1 MSNASS
7 HIYERLKEDIID
19 LKYRFGQKIVDNEIA
34 SQFGVSRTPIRE
46 TLSKLERDG
55 FVKKIP
61 NVGYF
66 INRISIQD
74 IKDLYFVRG
83 IIELEGVKLALKNM
97 DEEKIISLEK
107 IVRNSRKLLEAKNLT
122 EYAKASWQMHRTFVL
137 YGENRLLYQMFNAMS
152 EKLIM
157 AANIGFREQKRL
169 FKGQNDHETIIAYLK
184 KNKWKELIRFLK
196 KHIKEA
202 EKNTIETIMSNPANI
217 FC

>member
-1 MSNASS
+1 MGNASS

-97 DEEKIISLEK
+97 D
-107 IVRNSRKLLEAKNLT
+107 
-122 EYAKASWQMHRTFVL
+122 
-137 YGENRLLYQMFNAMS
+137 
-152 EKLIM
+152 
-157 AANIGFREQKRL
+157 
-169 FKGQNDHETIIAYLK
+169 
-184 KNKWKELIRFLK
+184 
-196 KHIKEA
+196 
-202 EKNTIETIMSNPANI
+202 
-217 FC
+217 